1 MGILLIKPGFAREI
15 GWMRRSSRIVVFLM
29 ALELG
34 RTCVQADPAYTVEEA
49 VAAARK
55 QNPEILMAAKQLEA
69 AKGGVVEARAGFLPG
84 VVSTG
89 LLRKRE
95 RQEPSTLRPDDYEAS
110 LRVVQNV
117 YTGGAI
123 TSQLSIARLIEEK
136 RTLEYEALVNRV
148 SMDVRLAFYDVLLNR
163 AKIRV
168 HEQSVRVYEEELKTQ
183 RERFE
188 TGIVGSLNVS
198 RAEVALAN
206 EQPELIDA
214 QTRLQNSN
222 LQLAQLIGFDAT
234 GKPLSNFEAA
244 GQLQYAPRHPDLNE
258 CLAYADVTRPEI
270 RARQIDVEIENQQ
283 LVLDRSDTRPR
294 VEAFAGYEVYSERDP
309 AVGPEFNHG
318 FIVGLNATWH
328 IFDGYA
334 TRGRLQATRARRD
347 AAQYALNAA
356 KLSVASDVR
365 SAFLDLQQA
374 ERVLQ
379 SETRNVQNAD
389 ESLEIAKGNLTAGL
403 GTQLDILQAASD
415 VTRTRTTRLG
425 AIYLHNVALARLAR
439 ACAREPDALGF
450 AAKISKNPPGS
461 KPVLEVAAPPS
472 TLGGGR

>member
-1 MGILLIKPGFAREI
+1 
-15 GWMRRSSRIVVFLM
+15 MRRSFRVLFFLL
-29 ALELG
+29 AFGLG
-34 RTCVQADPAYTVEEA
+34 P
-49 VAAARK
+49 AAARAGSVYSVEQAVATAKK
-55 QNPEILMAAKQLEA
+55 QNSEILMAAKQLEA
-69 AKGGVVEARAGFLPG
+69 ARGGVVEARAGFLPG

-95 RQEPSTLRPDDYEAS
+95 RAEPSTLRSNDYDAS
-110 LRVVQNV
+110 LRVVQNL
-117 YTGGAI
+117 YTGGANP
-123 TSQLSIARLIEEK
+123 SRLAIARLQEEK
-136 RTLEYEALVNRV
+136 RALEYRALVNRV

-168 HEQSVRVYEEELKTQ
+168 REQSVRVYEEELKSQ

-188 TGIVGSLNVS
+188 TGTVGSLNVS

-214 QTRLQNSN
+214 QTRLQNSQ
-222 LQLAQLIGFDAT
+222 LRLAQLIGVDAS
-234 GKPLSNFEAA
+234 GRSMSEVDAA
-244 GQLQYAPRHPDLNE
+244 GQLRYTPSHPDLNE
-258 CLAYADVTRPEI
+258 CLAFADVTRPEI
-270 RARQIDVEIENQQ
+270 RAHQIEVEIENQQ
-283 LVLDRSDTRPR
+283 LVLDRSATRPR

-318 FIVGLNATWH
+318 FVVGLNATWH

-334 TRGRLQATRARRD
+334 TRGRMQATRARRD
-347 AAQYALNAA
+347 AALHALEAA

-374 ERVLQ
+374 ERILQ

-389 ESLEIAKGNLTAGL
+389 ESLEIAKGNLSAGL

-425 AIYLHNVALARLAR
+425 AIYLHNIALARLAR

-450 AAKISKNPPGS
+450 APKISKNPPGS
-461 KPVLEVAAPPS
+461 KPVLEVAVPPS
-472 TLGGGR
+472 TLGGGN